1 MWDEVNQ
8 VLTTLHQQPGLSTAM
23 RQTDFEKLIG
33 RVTNFLRWLAVAMM
47 VLLLIL
53 IVIKVTGSVS
63 QFWAD
68 VAMLLAVAQMCLA
81 ALWLLLDTLPAIVF
95 VLSLNKQLF
104 VIRQRESK
112 HEFGQAAQLTRH
124 SPETLKLTLTWLEIR
139 IERIKLGLVFFVG
152 GSDKVAI
159 LMLAVSG
166 WAVWHNMP
174 SNQTSWIQEAYLY
187 GAAFCGG
194 LAIGGVLSNIVI
206 KKLSY
211 QRDLLTLAIA
221 LAESDAAESR

>member
-8 VLTTLHQQPGLSTAM
+8 VLTTLHQQPALSTEM
-23 RQTDFEKLIG
+23 RQTDFEKLIT

-53 IVIKVTGSVS
+53 VVVKITGSVS

-68 VAMLLAVAQMCLA
+68 VAIFLAVAQMCLA
-81 ALWLLLDTLPAIVF
+81 AIWLVLDTLPAIVF
-95 VLSLNKQLF
+95 VLFLNKQLF

-112 HEFGQAAQLTRH
+112 HEFGQAAQLKRH
-124 SPETLKLTLTWLEIR
+124 SVKTLKLTLIWLEIR
-139 IERIKLGLVFFVG
+139 IERMKLGLVFFVG

-159 LMLAVSG
+159 LMLAASG

-174 SNQTSWIQEAYLY
+174 SDQPSWIQEAYLY

-194 LAIGGVLSNIVI
+194 LAIGGVLSNIVV

-211 QRDLLTLAIA
+211 QKDLLTLAIA
-221 LAESDAAESR
+221 LAESDAGDSC